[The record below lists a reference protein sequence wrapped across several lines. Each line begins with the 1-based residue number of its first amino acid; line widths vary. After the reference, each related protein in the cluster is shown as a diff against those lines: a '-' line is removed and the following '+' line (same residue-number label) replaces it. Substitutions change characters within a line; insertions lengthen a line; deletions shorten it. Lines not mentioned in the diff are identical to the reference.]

1 MNVPF
6 ICLILFSLNF
16 YAFKSSAQSDNPFF
30 KFMGANCHIGL
41 LNQYNKEILPASF
54 TNITIAPVGNNWLIS
69 AAVKNHYSYHFQIE
83 NELIKLPYN
92 HVEILN
98 DRLLK
103 VGSPGAYG
111 IINTTGAGVLL
122 MNYEN
127 ILPAGTEFAITLYK
141 KLYGCVDLDG
151 NSVIPNQYDL
161 LLHWQAA
168 GFWAY
173 KYSQFHLI
181 DHNGMSVLGLKYDK
195 VLIPDVDLPICGVA
209 KNGQWGAVNQQNELV
224 LNIDYDEIMILDMG
238 VVAVKDREL
247 KWKLTDLNGKLKNKE
262 EYDAIVG
269 LGNKGIVVTKDGKKG
284 LLDYQAKSL
293 IDVKYDD
300 LQYLGNNWVSVN
312 NNKEVLIYSI
322 KENKF
327 LDFIFEDIKTTDYTQ
342 RWEGVLIKKDSKWGW
357 LDFNMNL
364 KIKPIYTN
372 VRLNYTNI
380 IIVENENKKIGIL
393 DKNGDVVIPDE
404 YTEIVPQ
411 NEYFKVKKE
420 GTDWYYV
427 NKKNKKVNCQV
438 F

>member
-1 MNVPF
+1 M
-6 ICLILFSLNF
+6 
-16 YAFKSSAQSDNPFF
+16 
-30 KFMGANCHIGL
+30 
-41 LNQYNKEILPASF
+41 
-54 TNITIAPVGNNWLIS
+54 
-69 AAVKNHYSYHFQIE
+69 
-83 NELIKLPYN
+83 
-92 HVEILN
+92 
-98 DRLLK
+98 
-103 VGSPGAYG
+103 
-111 IINTTGAGVLL
+111 
-122 MNYEN
+122 
-127 ILPAGTEFAITLYK
+127 
-141 KLYGCVDLDG
+141 
-151 NSVIPNQYDL
+151 
-161 LLHWQAA
+161 
-168 GFWAY
+168 
-173 KYSQFHLI
+173 
-181 DHNGMSVLGLKYDK
+181 
-195 VLIPDVDLPICGVA
+195 
-209 KNGQWGAVNQQNELV
+209 
-224 LNIDYDEIMILDMG
+224 
-238 VVAVKDREL
+238 
-247 KWKLTDLNGKLKNKE
+247 
-262 EYDAIVG
+262 
-269 LGNKGIVVTKDGKKG
+269 
-284 LLDYQAKSL
+284 DYQAKSL